1 MRQYLDCVPCYFRQA
16 IQAGRLAGA
25 DDALIRRIL
34 EEIGALLPDIPD
46 DSTPPYMASMIHR
59 RIRELTGVTD
69 PYHERK
75 RESTGL
81 ALRMMPDIRRI
92 IDEAPDPLFMA
103 VKAAIAGNIIDYGV
117 KGIIDIE
124 REVLEIMNHDLAID
138 DFEALRSALEDAD
151 DILYLADNTGETVF
165 DRLLIERLDGRKITY
180 AVRSIPILNDATVE
194 DAMDVGIDKVVKE
207 IVPSGCEAPGTV
219 LDQCSDDFRAR
230 FRDASLIISKGQ
242 GNYESISDETRGG
255 IFFLLQAKCAVIASD
270 IGVDIG
276 GLILMENNPVME
288 S

>member
-46 DSTPPYMASMIHR
+46 DSTPPHMASMIHR

-138 DFEALRSALEDAD
+138 DFEALRAALEDAD

-194 DAMDVGIDKVVKE
+194 DAMDAGIDKVVRE

-242 GNYESISDETRGG
+242 GNYESISDETRAG

>member
-46 DSTPPYMASMIHR
+46 DSTPPHMASMIHR

-138 DFEALRSALEDAD
+138 DFEALRAALEDAD

-194 DAMDVGIDKVVKE
+194 DSMDAGIDKVVRE

-242 GNYESISDETRGG
+242 GNYESISDETRAG